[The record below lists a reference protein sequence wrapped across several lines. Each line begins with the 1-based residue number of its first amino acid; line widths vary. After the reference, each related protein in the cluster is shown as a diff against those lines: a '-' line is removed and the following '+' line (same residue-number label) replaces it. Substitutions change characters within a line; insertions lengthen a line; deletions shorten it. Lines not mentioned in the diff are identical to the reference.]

1 MGGGSKSSSK
11 KVIKE
16 TINRNEKNTITNTK
30 NERNVLDQTDVINR
44 VQYGDR
50 ASKGIVDGANS
61 VNAGYAIYGL
71 QNLDWNLNKPSMG
84 GMVMRPAVCMP
95 CTYRKPNGEYEFY
108 QGGCC

>member
-50 ASKGIVDGANS
+50 ATRGIVNGADS
-61 VNAGYAIYGL
+61 VNSGYAIYGL
-71 QNLDWNLNKPSMG
+71 QNLDM
-84 GMVMRPAVCMP
+84 MP
-95 CTYRKPNGEYEFY
+95 
-108 QGGCC
+108 